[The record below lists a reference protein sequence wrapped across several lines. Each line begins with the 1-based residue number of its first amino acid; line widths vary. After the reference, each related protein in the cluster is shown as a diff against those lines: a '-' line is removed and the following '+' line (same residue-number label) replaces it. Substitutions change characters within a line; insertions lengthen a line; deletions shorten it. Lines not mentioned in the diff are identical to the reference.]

1 MRRAQAAGRARA
13 RRERQKAERA
23 LQAKRDA
30 KLRQKELQ
38 AMGKTRASTRANLE
52 IMEAQNAK
60 RGSRATTKAKL

>member
-13 RRERQKAERA
+13 LRERQKAERA

-30 KLRQKELQ
+30 KLKQKEVQ

-52 IMEAQNAK
+52 IIEAQNAK

>member
-30 KLRQKELQ
+30 KLKQKEMQ

-52 IMEAQNAK
+52 IIEAQNTK

>member
-30 KLRQKELQ
+30 KLKEKEVQ

-52 IMEAQNAK
+52 ILAAQNAK

>member
-38 AMGKTRASTRANLE
+38 AIGKTRASTRANLE
-52 IMEAQNAK
+52 IIEAQNAK